1 MSRIKSPFVA
11 KIEDIEQRGY
21 GIARHEGRVIFVEE
35 TLPGEVVEAQVIKK
49 KRSYAFAK
57 PLRLLESSPHRVEP
71 FCRHFDSCGGCKWQF
86 LPYPKQ
92 LEYKQYFVKTALER
106 IGGIVDPPIGTIL
119 GAPTDRLY
127 RNKLEFSFSPS
138 RWLEESEVASGESVG
153 DRRALGFHV
162 RGWFDRV
169 LDIEECWLQEEP
181 SNAIRNRVREM
192 ALERDLS
199 FHDPRNHEGLLR
211 SLVIRTSQTGETMV
225 SLVVYEERP
234 EVFALLSAVKEAFPE
249 ITSLNYIV
257 NRRMNDSLVG
267 LTAHP
272 FAGADHITE
281 VCGHLKL
288 RIDAMSFYQTNSR
301 QAEVLYD
308 AVERMARLTGEEEVW
323 DLYSGAG
330 SIGLYL
336 ARRARSVLGI
346 ESVEA
351 AVARARDNA
360 EANGIG
366 NARFE
371 VGEVEK
377 RLPELLFLGGAA
389 PKAAAPKA
397 AAAGK
402 AAPVP
407 RVLILD
413 PPRGGLHPAA
423 AKLIG
428 ETVPGPIVYVS
439 CNPATQARDIE
450 IMSESY
456 ELEEIQ
462 PVDMFPQTHHI
473 ESVARLV
480 PRVRS
485 TAGAE

>member
-21 GIARHEGRVIFVEE
+21 GVARHEGRVIFVEE

-57 PLRLLESSPHRVEP
+57 PLRLIESSPDRVEP

-86 LPYPKQ
+86 LPYTKQ

-106 IGGIVDPPIGTIL
+106 IGGVVDPPINTIL
-119 GAPTDRLY
+119 GAPDDRLY
-127 RNKLEFSFSPS
+127 RNKLEFSFSPT
-138 RWLEESEVASGESVG
+138 RWLEESEVASGASVG

-169 LDIEECWLQEEP
+169 LDIQECWLQADP

-192 ALERDLS
+192 ALEKNLS

-211 SLVIRTSQTGETMV
+211 GLVIRTSLTGEVMV

-234 EVFALLSAVKEAFPE
+234 EVFEFLSAIKDAFPE
-249 ITSLNYIV
+249 LTSLNYIV
-257 NRRMNDSLVG
+257 NHRMNDSLIG

-301 QAEVLYD
+301 QAENLCAV
-308 AVERMARLTGEEEVW
+308 VERMARLTGEEEVW

-336 ARRARSVLGI
+336 ARRAHSVLGI
-346 ESVEA
+346 ESIEV
-351 AVARARDNA
+351 AVVRARDNA

-377 RLPELLFLGGAA
+377 RLPELSSVGAPGGTA
-389 PKAAAPKA
+389 PR
-397 AAAGK
+397 
-402 AAPVP
+402 P
-407 RVLILD
+407 RVIILD

-423 AKLIG
+423 ATLLA

-473 ESVARLV
+473 ESVARLI
-480 PRVRS
+480 PRL
-485 TAGAE
+485 TPKGAPV

>member
-1 MSRIKSPFVA
+1 MSRIKGPFVV

-21 GIARHEGRVIFVEE
+21 GVARHEGRVIFVEE

-57 PLRLLESSPHRVEP
+57 PLSLIEASSDRVEP

-86 LPYPKQ
+86 LPYDKQ

-106 IGGIVDPPIGTIL
+106 IGGVTEPPINTIV
-119 GAPTDRLY
+119 GAPADRLY
-127 RNKLEFSFSPS
+127 RNKLEFSFSPT
-138 RWLEESEVASGESVG
+138 RWLEESEVASGESIG

-192 ALERDLS
+192 ALEGNIS
-199 FHDPRNHEGLLR
+199 FHDPRSHQGLLR
-211 SLVIRTSQTGETMV
+211 SLVIRTSQTGEVMV
-225 SLVVYEERP
+225 SLVVFEERP
-234 EVFALLSAVKEAFPE
+234 EVFKLLSGIQAAFPE

-257 NRRMNDSLVG
+257 NDRMNDSLIG
-267 LTAHP
+267 LPAHP
-272 FAGADHITE
+272 FSGADHITE

-288 RIDAMSFYQTNSR
+288 RIDAMSFYQTNSK
-301 QAEVLYD
+301 QAEALY
-308 AVERMARLTGEEEVW
+308 ALVERMAQLSGDEEVW

-336 ARRARSVLGI
+336 ARRADSVLGI

-351 AVARARDNA
+351 AVVRARDNA
-360 EANGIG
+360 AANGIE

-377 RLPELLFLGGAA
+377 RLPELLEQRRAGEGGGS
-389 PKAAAPKA
+389 P
-397 AAAGK
+397 GK
-402 AAPVP
+402 
-407 RVLILD
+407 RVVILD

-423 AKLIG
+423 AKLLAD
-428 ETVPGPIVYVS
+428 TVPGPIVYVS

-450 IMSESY
+450 ILLESY
-456 ELEEIQ
+456 YLEEVQ

-473 ESVARLV
+473 ESVARLAPKGV
-480 PRVRS
+480 
-485 TAGAE
+485 GE

>member
-21 GIARHEGRVIFVEE
+21 GVARHEGRVIFVEE

-57 PLRLLESSPHRVEP
+57 PLRLIEPSRDRVQP

-86 LPYPKQ
+86 LPYEKQ

-106 IGGIVDPPIGTIL
+106 IGGVVDPPINTIL
-119 GAPTDRLY
+119 GAPADRLY
-127 RNKLEFSFSPS
+127 RNKLEFSFSPT
-138 RWLEESEVASGESVG
+138 RWLEESEVASGESVA

-169 LDIEECWLQEEP
+169 LDIQECWLQEEP
-181 SNAIRNRVREM
+181 SNAIRNRVREL
-192 ALERDLS
+192 ALEKNLS
-199 FHDPRNHEGLLR
+199 FHDPRTHEGLLR
-211 SLVIRTSQTGETMV
+211 SLVIRTSQTGEVMV

-234 EVFALLSAVKEAFPE
+234 EVFALLAAIRDAFPE
-249 ITSLNYIV
+249 VTSLNYIV
-257 NRRMNDSLVG
+257 NQRMNDSLIG
-267 LTAHP
+267 LAAHP

-301 QAEVLYD
+301 QAEALY
-308 AVERMARLTGEEEVW
+308 AVVERMARLTGDEEVW

-336 ARRARSVLGI
+336 ARRAHSVLGI
-346 ESVEA
+346 ESVDA

-360 EANGIG
+360 EANGIE

-377 RLPELLFLGGAA
+377 RLPELLALGGAS
-389 PKAAAPKA
+389 
-397 AAAGK
+397 
-402 AAPVP
+402 P
-407 RVLILD
+407 RARVVILD

-423 AKLIG
+423 AKLLA

-450 IMSESY
+450 IMAESY
-456 ELEEIQ
+456 DLEEIQ

-480 PRVRS
+480 PRLAPKGGES
-485 TAGAE
+485 